1 VNPLQC
7 FHLNSS
13 PPSDLVLSS
22 NNRKVGPKAG
32 YTEWLKRLRE
42 TCTAA
47 GVLLIFD
54 EVYTGFRVHPK
65 GAQAAYGVQA
75 DIVTYGKTL
84 GGGLP
89 VGVCCGNKSAMARSD
104 PAKAARVAYVIGTFA
119 GHPAVMGS
127 MNAFLKWHSRP
138 ETTSDYEKMHE
149 RIDAF
154 IARAN
159 TAFKDNG
166 YPLELANWFSVWS
179 MMYTQPGRYHWM
191 LQYYMRDAGV
201 ALSWV
206 GTGRLLFSLDWTDDH
221 YDKLL
226 ERMLAACEMMKQGGW
241 WEAPKINV
249 KKAVGL
255 EFVTAIA
262 KSLVGAA

>member
-1 VNPLQC
+1 MNPLQT

-22 NNRKVGPKAG
+22 NNRKVGDTPG
-32 YTEWLKRLRE
+32 YQAWLKKLRK
-42 TCTAA
+42 TCTDND
-47 GVLLIFD
+47 VLLIFD
-54 EVYTGFRVHPK
+54 EVYTGFRVHPR
-65 GAQAAYGVQA
+65 GAQGAYDVQA

-89 VGVCCGNKSAMARSD
+89 VGVCCGNKAAMTRSD

-127 MNAFLKWHSRP
+127 MNAFLKWHKEAGEAP
-138 ETTSDYEKMHE
+138 WKAMHE

-154 IARAN
+154 VAKAN
-159 TAFKDNG
+159 ATFKAKG
-166 YPLELANWFSVWS
+166 YPLQVANWFSVWS
-179 MMYTQPGRYHWM
+179 MLYTTPGRYHWM

-206 GTGRLLFSLDWTDDH
+206 GTGRCLFALDWTTEH
-221 YDKLL
+221 YDELL
-226 ERMLAACEMMKQGGW
+226 KRMLVACEEMQKGGW
-241 WEAPKINV
+241 WEAPRVNI
-249 KKAVGL
+249 KKRVSL
-255 EFVTAIA
+255 EFVSAIV
-262 KSLVGAA
+262 KSFVGL